1 VWRLGSRLRVK
12 GCDFRVEVSFG
23 SEFGV
28 WDLGFGV
35 RIWGLGFR
43 VRGSG
48 FRVKGSGFRV

>member
-1 VWRLGSRLRVK
+1 MWRLGSRLRVK

-48 FRVKGSGFRV
+48 FRV